1 MKELHHF
8 PLYIPSSIPS
18 TSTTTPALREYF
30 TKFLKTQTPPMETS
44 TNRSIASLGESLT
57 AEDNLQRQKGNAL
70 KKREQEIQIRKSD
83 R

>member
-1 MKELHHF
+1 
-8 PLYIPSSIPS
+8 
-18 TSTTTPALREYF
+18 
-30 TKFLKTQTPPMETS
+30 METS

-70 KKREQEIQIRKSD
+70 EKREQEIQIRKSD